1 MNSLYLTEAF
11 KELSLLEEDTFNINS
26 EDDVAD
32 FKELISAEDDTVD
45 IIDDAAENEEELEDS
60 YIGKV
65 VLDCCVCHSKIYK
78 DATEVVVDEQ
88 EDLANVG
95 EECPYCYSV
104 DGFKVIGQIEPFEEE
119 AELKVEVE
127 DKDEDGDEEVEVEDE
142 AEIEESKKD
151 KKEDKSKK
159 ESLNKKS
166 SKRIN
171 ERLYSLVPKHDNRA
185 SFYNKAKVQVDGNSE
200 TLISYDTPILKISNG
215 KLEVLCDE
223 SALSATT
230 MRHVKEFLMQAEE
243 DGAIDLKGAKI
254 TRQWIASQ
262 ANKGVKESLNKDAV
276 KDKFNKKLSEAVK
289 RTNGRKPLKES
300 YADVFQDLVDRAES
314 WMDDGD
320 DKDEAVMHAID
331 DGLIYT
337 RDIIDVAFHYGAI
350 DAGELLDK
358 CFEDLY
364 SDLYNA
370 VEDHE
375 PEEEFDES
383 LKKESCKDNECKDDE
398 CKDGECKDEELK
410 EGFEKV
416 ELETEDKV
424 IKVSEEEKEEV
435 PDAEMIAPLEDD
447 TKIEIDDNS
456 VESEDDEDT
465 FVDQDFDEFEEEDF
479 DELGESYLKKVYGN
493 VDSFKTSRVSTK
505 GNTLKLE
512 GVIKFNSGN
521 KKNTTFLF
529 EAKDITKK
537 GKVRFI
543 GENLQISRGKK
554 SFAITG
560 SIKEN
565 KLVVESFNYNYRTK
579 DANGNPVRLY
589 GTVRKQ

>member
-11 KELSLLEEDTFNINS
+11 KELSLLEEDTFDINS

-78 DATEVVVDEQ
+78 DATEVVVDEE

-104 DGFKVIGQIEPFEEE
+104 DGFKVIGQIEPFEEG

-159 ESLNKKS
+159 ESLNKKL

-171 ERLYSLVPKHDNRA
+171 ERLYSLVPKHDSRA
-185 SFYNKAKVQVDGNSE
+185 SFYNKAKVQVDGDSE

-223 SALSATT
+223 SALSSTT

-254 TRQWIASQ
+254 TRQWVASQ

-300 YADVFQDLVDRAES
+300 YADVFQDLVDRAEG

-350 DAGELLDK
+350 DDSELLNK

-364 SDLYNA
+364 SDLYAA
-370 VEDHE
+370 VEDRE

-383 LKKESCKDNECKDDE
+383 LKKESCKDNKCKDGE

-435 PDAEMIAPLEDD
+435 PDAEMIAPLEDE

-456 VESEDDEDT
+456 TESEDGEDT
-465 FVDQDFDEFEEEDF
+465 FIDQDFDEFEEEDF

-579 DANGNPVRLY
+579 DANGKPVRLY